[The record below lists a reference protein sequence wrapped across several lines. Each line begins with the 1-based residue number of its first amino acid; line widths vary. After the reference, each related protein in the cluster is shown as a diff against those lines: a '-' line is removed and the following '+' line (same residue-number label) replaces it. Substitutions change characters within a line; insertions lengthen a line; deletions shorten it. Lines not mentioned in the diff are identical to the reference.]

1 MFRVVIL
8 GSGRGSN
15 AEAILQAQED
25 GTLGLARVVGVFSD
39 KPEAG
44 ILKLGARFD
53 LPAFYLDPG
62 KYKTKLSNEAER
74 HWIEMID
81 QLSPDLIVL
90 AGYMRVI
97 KEPFLKAFSDRIIN
111 LHPSLLPKYPGLN
124 GIGQAF
130 DSDDKE
136 TGCTVHW
143 VNAEVDGGE
152 VIDQARVPIY
162 EDDTLEALETR
173 VHEAEHS
180 LLPAVICRI
189 AEERMFG
196 PSI

>member
-15 AEAILQAQED
+15 AEAILQTQED
-25 GTLGLARVVGVFSD
+25 GNLGLARVAGIFCD
-39 KPEAG
+39 KPQAG
-44 ILKLGARFD
+44 ILKLGSRFD

-62 KYKTKLSNEAER
+62 KYKTKLSQAAER

-90 AGYMRVI
+90 AGFMRVI
-97 KEPFLKAFSDRIIN
+97 KEPFLKAFTDRIIN

-130 DSDDKE
+130 ESGDEE

-143 VNAEVDGGE
+143 VNAQVDGGE
-152 VIDQARVPIY
+152 IIEQARVPIY
-162 EDDTLEALETR
+162 EDDTLETLEVR
-173 VHEAEHS
+173 VHEAEHR
-180 LLPAVICRI
+180 LLPKVISQI
-189 AEERMFG
+189 AEKRMFG
-196 PSI
+196 